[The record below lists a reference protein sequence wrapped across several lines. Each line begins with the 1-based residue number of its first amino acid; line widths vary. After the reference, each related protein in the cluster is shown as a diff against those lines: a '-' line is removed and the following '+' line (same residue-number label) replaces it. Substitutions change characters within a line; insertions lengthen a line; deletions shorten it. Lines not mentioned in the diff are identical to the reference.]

1 LKFPSPWDNA
11 NCMLEGISSQKI
23 MHVGYRQPI
32 IEKAA
37 WNPYATHFGKQF
49 LHWNL
54 TQRLWPTVMQRFVGF
69 KGFYS
74 SRKKR
79 NVGSTNGWRQKA
91 KGTVLWKMPFSW
103 QLKVAQMLH
112 SEYWRAGCEKSLL
125 STLTNSVAECQWGLI
140 FIYPN

>member
-1 LKFPSPWDNA
+1 
-11 NCMLEGISSQKI
+11 MLEGISSQKI

-74 SRKKR
+74 SRKKEMGAALMGGGR
-79 NVGSTNGWRQKA
+79 RPKEPCYERCHSAGS
-91 KGTVLWKMPFSW
+91 L
-103 QLKVAQMLH
+103 
-112 SEYWRAGCEKSLL
+112 
-125 STLTNSVAECQWGLI
+125 
-140 FIYPN
+140 